1 MFHFP
6 HLSIELMAEWHCVLN
21 VSGVALLAEE
31 MANQKRYVVDYK
43 DNPTARQARSDFIY
57 GRLDAD
63 TATMFEEHRRASCDF
78 SCVCRHWIYW
88 NRIDKSG

>member
-1 MFHFP
+1 MFQFQ
-6 HLSIELMAEWHCVLN
+6 HLSIELMAEWHCILN
-21 VSGVALLAEE
+21 LSGVALLAEE

-63 TATMFEEHRRASCDF
+63 TATMFEEHRIASCDI
-78 SCVCRHWIYW
+78 VCL
-88 NRIDKSG
+88 S

>member
-1 MFHFP
+1 
-6 HLSIELMAEWHCVLN
+6 MAEWHCVLN